1 MHQMHHRRR
10 GANDVDETELFN
22 QALAAAQ
29 AGQRAQAK
37 RVLAELVN
45 INPRHEQAWLRLAGV
60 ASRWAG
66 LYEVT
71 PDAHRSWAR
80 RRWQVF
86 MWSRASRAT
95 ALCTAPSAAC

>member
-1 MHQMHHRRR
+1 M

-29 AGQRAQAK
+29 AGQTAQAR

-60 ASRWAG
+60 
-66 LYEVT
+66 V
-71 PDAHRSWAR
+71 DN
-80 RRWQVF
+80 
-86 MWSRASRAT
+86 
-95 ALCTAPSAAC
+95 AA